1 MNKNLFKV
9 IFNKKRGQMM
19 AVAEN
24 TIREG
29 KSTADSTAGSA
40 AIMNSTIKIV
50 GLPVLAWSILL
61 GFGLCTL
68 VIDSSLAG
76 SINADTSAPK
86 NQQPT
91 ILQTANGTPQINIRT
106 PTKGGV
112 SINQFRQMDVD
123 NKGAILN
130 NSRKNT
136 ATRLAGWIQANPWL
150 SKGEARVIVNQINS
164 TNPSQLNGYIEVA
177 GRRAEVII
185 ANPAGINVNGSGF
198 INAAGVTLTTGKPL
212 IKNGNLD
219 GFEVRQGNISIG
231 GDGLDTGSSEYTRIL
246 SQAAQINAGI
256 WANNLNITA
265 GSNNTDVQGNIT
277 ESVLTSAENKPLVAI
292 DAGKLGG
299 MYAGKIVLVSTDKG
313 VGVNNAGQIYA
324 GNGNLS
330 IDANGYLSN
339 SGSIVVSDQK
349 SSGAD
354 IASVSLNADRV
365 TNSGTVSS
373 QGKMLVH
380 SEQLENSGL
389 LTTADE
395 INIRQQKLHNQGE
408 INAGRID
415 IIADNIHNQNGKI
428 IQTGT
433 QGLALDMNKLDNRNN
448 GLIGY
453 APEKDKPAPSV
464 PEHKPEPV
472 ESVTPPTTAAGSG
485 QTVTAVNPHKTQF
498 ETGQIIGN
506 QEIINDNGQIIA
518 NGGIDI
524 TSKTGLN
531 NHGSL
536 NLNKLTVNGEI
547 FDNYQGKL
555 NARQVLINTNSID
568 NHQGEI
574 TTTESLSAKSGKLNN
589 RKGKLQSVKDINIDS
604 AQLDNSDNGLIA
616 AQEQLS
622 IQSKDINNSLDGK
635 IQSGASL
642 KLSTNNLNNRQGSID
657 SNSLILKANIVDN
670 SKGAIRTNRQ
680 LKAQIGNSL
689 NNQGGEF
696 GSGEDILL
704 NSEGEGRLIV
714 DNSDGGKIIAN
725 KNAYLNTES
734 IKNNNKGII
743 SSENLDLKAARAE
756 NTAGGVIQA
765 GKQLKAQIDEKLDN
779 TGGNIVSNEE
789 LLLNADGQSNL
800 VLNNSAN
807 GKIQAGK
814 HAVIHTTTL
823 DNSNNGSIDAE
834 SIDLT
839 ANSVNNAAGAIRA
852 NQQLKVQI
860 GNSLNNQGGE
870 FGSGGD
876 VLLNSE
882 GESHLA
888 VDNSEG
894 GKIIA
899 GKDAYLN
906 TESIK
911 NNNKGIISS
920 ENLNLKAARAENT
933 AGGIIQAGKQLKAQI
948 DEKLDNT
955 GGNIASNEELLLNV
969 DGLSNLVLNNSANGK
984 IQAGKGVVIH
994 ASTLDN
1000 SSNGSIDAD
1009 RIDLIADS
1017 VNNAAGAIRTNR
1029 QLKAQIGSSLN
1040 NQGGEFGSGG
1050 DVLLNSEGESH
1061 LTVDNSNGGK
1071 IIAGK
1076 DAYLNTES
1084 IKNNNKGIISSEN
1097 LHLKASVSL
1106 NNSTNGVIQSG
1117 KEAVIQASTLDNSNN
1132 GSIDADSI
1140 DLTADSVNNAA
1151 GAIRTNQQLKAQ
1163 ISNSL
1168 NNQGGEFGSGGDVLL
1183 NSEGESHLAVDN
1195 SNGGKI
1201 IAGKDAYLNTESIKN
1216 NNKGIISS
1224 ENLHLKA
1231 SVSLNNSTNGVIQS
1245 GKEAVIQAS
1254 TLDNS
1259 NNGSI
1264 DADSIDLTADSVNN
1278 AAGAIRTNQQLKA
1291 QIGNSLNNQGGE
1303 FGSGGDVLL
1312 NSEGESHLAVDNSEG
1327 GKIIAGKDAYLNTES
1342 IKNNNKGIISSENLN
1357 LKAARAENT
1366 AGGIIQAGKQ
1376 LKAQID
1382 EKLDNTGGNIA
1393 SNEEL
1398 LLNVDGLSNLV
1409 LNNSAN
1415 GKIQAGKG
1423 VVIHASTL
1431 DNSNNGSID
1440 ADSIDLTADSIDNT
1454 AGNIRANKQ
1463 LNAQINQKLL
1473 NQYGQIS
1480 SADNVNIHDQLH
1492 NTLEIDNT
1500 NNGKILA
1507 GNDLNL
1513 QAKKLDYASTDDA
1526 GIAAGHDA
1534 SIDLTDDFNINGNI
1548 SANAG
1553 LKLHS
1558 NGKIINN
1565 HNVIGDSVIIDASRI
1580 DNQSAGTIQSNKHT
1594 ELNVQDS
1601 VINRGLINSN
1611 GLTLIQAGNLV
1622 DNVGTGRIYGDHVAI
1637 GTGSLLNR
1645 EETTGNETKAAI
1657 IAARQQLNIGARDI
1671 VNKEQGYLLS
1681 EGNLAIGGK
1690 LDEQYHATGM
1700 ADSLI
1705 NSSARIEAK
1714 GNGNIAVNELRNL
1727 NNHFTLEEYLA
1738 NPEQH
1743 IQQYLFPGQTE
1754 KWTEGVDG
1762 HYNERK
1768 KKNEHSEFYFND
1780 GRPMAR
1786 EGKTG
1791 ITWWDFNRNT
1801 YKQRVS
1807 ESRPGEIIIGGNL
1820 NISGSHWENNN
1831 SRILVGGSLIG
1842 ADSLQLDNIESK
1854 GQQRVVDTGTLGGY
1868 KKSKSGSWPNRR
1880 TEYKRK
1886 VRGQINETTITTI
1899 DLEQPVSIIQQHT
1912 KVDSTDNTII
1922 GVNNNTGN
1930 IENAGS
1936 VYTGSSSIGSSNS
1949 KHTDTVNVTSNN
1961 SVKDN
1966 VNADKT
1972 GSNDYNMSANN
1983 QPVDDNKTD
1992 SAKVPS
1998 IKTLTSLNN
2007 KLPNNSLYHIDPDNK
2022 GYLVET
2028 DPAFTNK
2035 NKWLSSNYMLEA
2047 LGQDPEKIQKRLGDG
2062 YYEQRLINE
2071 QIDQLTGYR
2080 RLAGYDS
2087 DEDEYKALMDA
2098 GVSMAKTMGLV
2109 PGIALSADQV
2119 ARLTSDIVWMVSQ
2132 TVTMPDGSQQTVLV
2146 PQVYLMVRDG
2156 DLNTAG
2162 ALISANNISLH
2173 TNKDIN
2179 NQGTVAGRRIVDL
2192 GAHNLSNSGLISG
2205 QNVLLNATDNIDI
2218 NGGTVQA
2225 QNFLGLQAKHIN
2237 VNTTTATHGDE
2248 RNGGTVID
2256 RVAGL
2261 YVTGSK
2267 NGILAVNSVEDL
2279 NFHGANI
2286 VNTAT
2291 NGLTQLASSNGSVNL
2306 GTVQTA
2312 SHTGYGELSARN
2324 HLALDHKDERGTQVI
2339 AGGDVTLFS
2348 GNTVNIRQSD
2358 INSTN
2363 GDINIYGN
2371 KGVNI
2376 IEGRAK
2382 TDLDEAHYNKTRGT
2396 FSTKKSIDKY
2406 QKHNDE
2412 AVSSNIT
2419 GSNIRIGS
2427 EQDINIR
2434 GSNVIADNQTLLHAG
2449 RDINIEAAEN
2459 QYQVQE
2465 YHARK
2470 KSGLM
2475 GSGGFGF
2482 SIGSQKQTDDIAG
2495 NSLIHSG
2502 SNVGSLKGDTIIV
2515 AGNRYTQ
2522 SGSTVSSPG
2531 GNVAVVAKQINVQA
2545 AQDQYSTDYVH
2556 TMKQSGITVGVNI
2569 PVVGAIQK
2577 AGTAIE
2583 RTNKSKNDRINAMA
2597 AFNAGMDT
2605 YKAGSAVAD
2614 IANNPQNAM
2623 NASVGIT
2630 VGQQKLRMESHTK
2643 DTVASASRIN
2653 AGGTVNLLATGAGKD
2668 SNINIIGSDV
2678 AGSRG
2683 THLQADNEINL
2694 LAAEQSHSERSSNKS
2709 SGWNAGV
2716 AISYGS
2722 GGASLGVTAGGNLG
2736 KGHGNGDETSYRNS
2750 HVGSSSG
2757 STSLSSGGA
2766 TNIIGAQVIG
2776 KGVSIDAAELN
2787 IASLQD
2793 KAKYDSKQQ
2802 NISGQVTVGYG
2813 ASGSASYSKSKIK
2826 ADYAGVTE
2834 QSGIIAGD
2842 DGYQIKVKGSTDL
2855 KGAIITSASAAEAA
2869 GKNSLITGSLTS
2881 SDIKNHSDYSGNSI
2895 GIDVSGSIS
2904 ASKPERSQ
2912 SDKKD
2917 NTNNKD
2923 SNNNNTDSDK
2933 KWSDSNHTSLGLGH
2947 DSDHDSS
2954 TTHSGINTSN
2964 IIITDETAQQ
2974 QKTGK
2979 TVAEAIAA
2987 IHTDTSSEDYAG
2999 KAGYLTNNF
3008 DKEKVLNELNI
3019 QVEVTKEFRQN
3030 SLGLINSYID
3040 SRQAELRKK
3049 IKEETSEENKTELYK
3064 EIYKL
3069 QYQRRLLETVVNIL
3083 AADPTAAITQG
3094 TLQLAAT
3101 KLREESLANSR
3112 KSPGI
3117 VINKETGE
3125 VMNNVSYDSGYFDG
3139 VKLGGVRLHLDI
3151 ICGSDNGRCETDDM
3165 NNLKKDEHGN
3175 YIFKGDSKYPTFA
3188 DLMKDTTEVGGMFGL
3203 TGGFQPVQG
3212 GWYLPGLTIPYNKG
3226 DFSDDLIESFAGT
3239 HDYLGGQIWGWYG
3252 DDGNTSRN
3260 RNPFQNIASDTTT
3273 YVAIPASAPAALA
3286 DFLNSD
3292 MFQLLYKLG
3301 K

>member
-1 MNKNLFKV
+1 
-9 IFNKKRGQMM
+9 M

-29 KSTADSTAGSA
+29 KSTADSTAGST
-40 AIMNSTIKIV
+40 AIMNSTIRIA

-91 ILQTANGTPQINIRT
+91 ILQTANGTPQINIQT

-123 NKGAILN
+123 KKGAILN
-130 NSRKNT
+130 NSRKNA

-212 IKNGNLD
+212 IRNGNLD
-219 GFEVRQGNISIG
+219 GFEVRQGNISIS
-231 GDGLDTGSSEYTRIL
+231 GDGLNTGSSEYTRIL

-265 GSNNTDVQGNIT
+265 GSNNTDAQGNIT

-349 SSGAD
+349 SSGTD

-433 QGLALDMNKLDNRNN
+433 QGLTLDLNKLDNSNN

-453 APEKDKPAPSV
+453 APEPDKPAPSD
-464 PEHKPEPV
+464 PEHKPETAIPA
-472 ESVTPPTTAAGSG
+472 SPPTTAAGSG
-485 QTVTAVNPHKTQF
+485 QTVSAVNTHKTQF
-498 ETGQIIGN
+498 ETGKIISSEG
-506 QEIINDNGQIIA
+506 IINDNGQIIA
-518 NGGIDI
+518 NGGIDL

-536 NLNKLTVNGEI
+536 NLNKLTVSGEI

-555 NARQVLINTNSID
+555 SARQALINTNSID

-574 TTTESLSAKSGKLNN
+574 TTTELLSAKSGKLDN

-704 NSEGEGRLIV
+704 NSEGEDRLIV

-756 NTAGGVIQA
+756 NTAGGVIQS

-823 DNSNNGSIDAE
+823 DNSNNGSIDAD

-860 GNSLNNQGGE
+860 GNSLNNQGGEFGSGGDVLLNSEGESHLAVDNSDGGKIIAGKYAYLNTESIKNNNKGIISSENLNLKAARAENTAGGIIQAGKQLTAQIDEKLDNTGGNIVSNEELLLNADGPSNLVLNNSANGKIQAGKGAVIHASTLDNSSNGSIDADRIDLIADSINNAAGAIRTNRQLKAQIGNSLNNQGGEFGSGGDVLLNSEGESHLAVDNSEGGKIIAGKDAYLNTESIKNNNKGIISSENLNLKASVSVNNSTNGVIQSGKEAVIHTATLDNSSNGSIDADSIDLTADSVNNAAGAIRTNRQLKAQIGSSLNNQGGE

-933 AGGIIQAGKQLKAQI
+933 AGGIIQSGKQLKAQI

-955 GGNIASNEELLLNV
+955 GGNIASNEELLLN
-969 DGLSNLVLNNSANGK
+969 A
-984 IQAGKGVVIH
+984 
-994 ASTLDN
+994 
-1000 SSNGSIDAD
+1000 
-1009 RIDLIADS
+1009 
-1017 VNNAAGAIRTNR
+1017 
-1029 QLKAQIGSSLN
+1029 
-1040 NQGGEFGSGG
+1040 
-1050 DVLLNSEGESH
+1050 
-1061 LTVDNSNGGK
+1061 
-1071 IIAGK
+1071 
-1076 DAYLNTES
+1076 
-1084 IKNNNKGIISSEN
+1084 
-1097 LHLKASVSL
+1097 
-1106 NNSTNGVIQSG
+1106 
-1117 KEAVIQASTLDNSNN
+1117 
-1132 GSIDADSI
+1132 
-1140 DLTADSVNNAA
+1140 
-1151 GAIRTNQQLKAQ
+1151 
-1163 ISNSL
+1163 
-1168 NNQGGEFGSGGDVLL
+1168 
-1183 NSEGESHLAVDN
+1183 
-1195 SNGGKI
+1195 
-1201 IAGKDAYLNTESIKN
+1201 
-1216 NNKGIISS
+1216 
-1224 ENLHLKA
+1224 
-1231 SVSLNNSTNGVIQS
+1231 
-1245 GKEAVIQAS
+1245 
-1254 TLDNS
+1254 
-1259 NNGSI
+1259 
-1264 DADSIDLTADSVNN
+1264 
-1278 AAGAIRTNQQLKA
+1278 
-1291 QIGNSLNNQGGE
+1291 
-1303 FGSGGDVLL
+1303 
-1312 NSEGESHLAVDNSEG
+1312 
-1327 GKIIAGKDAYLNTES
+1327 
-1342 IKNNNKGIISSENLN
+1342 
-1357 LKAARAENT
+1357 
-1366 AGGIIQAGKQ
+1366 
-1376 LKAQID
+1376 
-1382 EKLDNTGGNIA
+1382 
-1393 SNEEL
+1393 
-1398 LLNVDGLSNLV
+1398 DGLSNLV

-1671 VNKEQGYLLS
+1671 VNKEQSYLLS
-1681 EGNLAIGGK
+1681 EGELAIGGK
-1690 LDEQYHATGM
+1690 LNEQYHATGM

-1786 EGKTG
+1786 EEKTG
-1791 ITWWDFNRNT
+1791 ITWWDFNRKT

-1899 DLEQPVSIIQQHT
+1899 DLEQPVSIIQQHM

-2261 YVTGSK
+2261 YVTGNK

-2376 IEGRAK
+2376 TEGRAK

-2406 QKHNDE
+2406 QKYNDE

-2623 NASVGIT
+2623 NANVGIT

-2678 AGSRG
+2678 AGSNG

-2722 GGASLGVTAGGNLG
+2722 GGTSLGVTAGGNLG

-2793 KAKYDSKQQ
+2793 KAKYDSKQE

-2826 ADYAGVTE
+2826 ADYASVTE

-2842 DGYQIKVKGSTDL
+2842 DGYQIKVKGNTDL

-2881 SDIKNHSDYSGNSI
+2881 SDIKNHSDYSGSSI

-2923 SNNNNTDSDK
+2923 SNNNNTNSDK
-2933 KWSDSNHTSLGLGH
+2933 KWSDSNNTSLGLGH

-3101 KLREESLANSR
+3101 KLREESLDNSR

>member
-1 MNKNLFKV
+1 
-9 IFNKKRGQMM
+9 M

-29 KSTADSTAGSA
+29 KSTADSTASST
-40 AIMNSTIKIV
+40 AIMNSTIKIAS
-50 GLPVLAWSILL
+50 LPVLAWSILL

-76 SINADTSAPK
+76 SIHADTSAPK

-136 ATRLAGWIQANPWL
+136 ETRLAGWIQANPWL

-265 GSNNTDVQGNIT
+265 GSNNTDAQGNIT

-464 PEHKPEPV
+464 PEHKPEPA
-472 ESVTPPTTAAGSG
+472 EPVTPPTTAAGSG
-485 QTVTAVNPHKTQF
+485 QTVTAVNTHKTQF

-506 QEIINDNGQIIA
+506 QEIINDKGQIIA
-518 NGGIDI
+518 NGGIDL

-536 NLNKLTVNGEI
+536 NLNKLTVSGEI

-555 NARQVLINTNSID
+555 SARQALINTNSID

-574 TTTESLSAKSGKLNN
+574 TTTELLSAKSGKLDN
-589 RKGKLQSVKDINIDS
+589 RKGKLQSVKNIDIDS
-604 AQLDNSDNGLIA
+604 TQLDNSDNGLIA

-622 IQSKDINNSLDGK
+622 IQSGNINNSLDGK

-642 KLSTNNLNNRQGSID
+642 KLNTNNLNNRQGSID
-657 SNSLILKANIVDN
+657 SNSLILKADIVDN
-670 SKGAIRTNRQ
+670 SKGAIRTNQQ
-680 LKAQIGNSL
+680 LNAQIGSSL

-704 NSEGEGRLIV
+704 NSEGESRLSV

-743 SSENLDLKAARAE
+743 SSENLNLKAARAE
-756 NTAGGVIQA
+756 NTAGGVIQAGKQLKAQIDEKLNNMGGNIASNEELLLNADGPSNLVLNNSANGKIQAGKGAVIHASTLDNSNDGSIDAGSIDLTANSVNNAAGAIRTNQRLKAQIGSSLNNQGGEFGSGGDVLLNSEGESHLAVDNSDGGKIIAGKDAYLNTESIKNNNKGIISSEKNLNLKAARVENKSEGIIQA

-789 LLLNADGQSNL
+789 LLLNADGPGNL

-807 GKIQAGK
+807 GQ
-814 HAVIHTTTL
+814 
-823 DNSNNGSIDAE
+823 
-834 SIDLT
+834 
-839 ANSVNNAAGAIRA
+839 
-852 NQQLKVQI
+852 
-860 GNSLNNQGGE
+860 
-870 FGSGGD
+870 
-876 VLLNSE
+876 
-882 GESHLA
+882 
-888 VDNSEG
+888 
-894 GKIIA
+894 
-899 GKDAYLN
+899 
-906 TESIK
+906 
-911 NNNKGIISS
+911 
-920 ENLNLKAARAENT
+920 
-933 AGGIIQAGKQLKAQI
+933 
-948 DEKLDNT
+948 
-955 GGNIASNEELLLNV
+955 
-969 DGLSNLVLNNSANGK
+969 
-984 IQAGKGVVIH
+984 IQAGKG
-994 ASTLDN
+994 
-1000 SSNGSIDAD
+1000 
-1009 RIDLIADS
+1009 
-1017 VNNAAGAIRTNR
+1017 
-1029 QLKAQIGSSLN
+1029 
-1040 NQGGEFGSGG
+1040 
-1050 DVLLNSEGESH
+1050 
-1061 LTVDNSNGGK
+1061 
-1071 IIAGK
+1071 
-1076 DAYLNTES
+1076 
-1084 IKNNNKGIISSEN
+1084 
-1097 LHLKASVSL
+1097 
-1106 NNSTNGVIQSG
+1106 
-1117 KEAVIQASTLDNSNN
+1117 AVIQ
-1132 GSIDADSI
+1132 
-1140 DLTADSVNNAA
+1140 
-1151 GAIRTNQQLKAQ
+1151 
-1163 ISNSL
+1163 
-1168 NNQGGEFGSGGDVLL
+1168 
-1183 NSEGESHLAVDN
+1183 
-1195 SNGGKI
+1195 
-1201 IAGKDAYLNTESIKN
+1201 
-1216 NNKGIISS
+1216 
-1224 ENLHLKA
+1224 
-1231 SVSLNNSTNGVIQS
+1231 
-1245 GKEAVIQAS
+1245 
-1254 TLDNS
+1254 
-1259 NNGSI
+1259 
-1264 DADSIDLTADSVNN
+1264 
-1278 AAGAIRTNQQLKA
+1278 
-1291 QIGNSLNNQGGE
+1291 
-1303 FGSGGDVLL
+1303 
-1312 NSEGESHLAVDNSEG
+1312 
-1327 GKIIAGKDAYLNTES
+1327 
-1342 IKNNNKGIISSENLN
+1342 
-1357 LKAARAENT
+1357 
-1366 AGGIIQAGKQ
+1366 
-1376 LKAQID
+1376 
-1382 EKLDNTGGNIA
+1382 
-1393 SNEEL
+1393 
-1398 LLNVDGLSNLV
+1398 
-1409 LNNSAN
+1409 
-1415 GKIQAGKG
+1415 
-1423 VVIHASTL
+1423 ASTL

-1500 NNGKILA
+1500 KNGKILA

-1580 DNQSAGTIQSNKHT
+1580 DNQAAGTIQSNKHT

-1645 EETTGNETKAAI
+1645 EEITGNETKAAI
-1657 IAARQQLNIGARDI
+1657 IAARQQLDIGARDI

-1681 EGNLAIGGK
+1681 EGDLAIGGK
-1690 LDEQYHATGM
+1690 LDKQYHASGM

-1762 HYNERK
+1762 HFNERK
-1768 KKNEHSEFYFND
+1768 IKKQHSEFYFND

-1786 EGKTG
+1786 AEKTG
-1791 ITWWDFNRNT
+1791 ITWWDFNRKT

-1807 ESRPGEIIIGGNL
+1807 ESSPGEIIIGGNL
-1820 NISGSHWENNN
+1820 NISGNHWENNN
-1831 SRILVGGSLIG
+1831 SRILVGGSLTG

-1854 GQQRVVDTGTLGGY
+1854 GQQRVVDTGTVGGY
-1868 KKSKSGSWPNRR
+1868 KKGKSGWGIEHRVYRR
-1880 TEYKRK
+1880 EE
-1886 VRGQINETTITTI
+1886 RGKINETTTTTI

-1912 KVDSTDNTII
+1912 EVDFKDNTII
-1922 GVNNNTGN
+1922 GVNNNTSN

-1936 VYTGSSSIGSSNS
+1936 VHTGSTSIGSSNS
-1949 KHTDTVNVTSNN
+1949 KHTDTDNVTSNN

-1966 VNADKT
+1966 VNADNT
-1972 GSNDYNMSANN
+1972 DDHNMSANN
-1983 QPVDDNKTD
+1983 QHVGDNKTD
-1992 SAKVPS
+1992 SANVPN

-2035 NKWLSSNYMLEA
+2035 NKWLSSNYLLEA

-2071 QIDQLTGYR
+2071 QIDRLTGYR

-2098 GVSMAKTMGLV
+2098 GISMAKTMGLV
-2109 PGIALSADQV
+2109 PGVALSADQI

-2162 ALISANNISLH
+2162 ALISADNISLH

-2225 QNFLGLQAKHIN
+2225 QNVLGLQAQRIN

-2267 NGILAVNSVEDL
+2267 DGILAVNSVDDL

-2312 SHTGYGELSARN
+2312 SHSGYGELSDRN
-2324 HLALDHKDERGTQVI
+2324 HLALDHKNESGTQIV
-2339 AGGDVTLFS
+2339 AD
-2348 GNTVNIRQSD
+2348 GNVSLNGNKVNIRQSD
-2358 INSTN
+2358 INSIN
-2363 GDINIYGN
+2363 GDINIYG
-2371 KGVNI
+2371 KEGVNI
-2376 IEGRAK
+2376 TEGRAK
-2382 TDLDEAHYNKTRGT
+2382 TDLDEAHYNKTKGIL
-2396 FSTKKSIDKY
+2396 STKKSIDKY

-2412 AVSSNIT
+2412 AVGSTIT
-2419 GSNIRIGS
+2419 GSNVSIGS
-2427 EQDINIR
+2427 EQDISIR
-2434 GSNVIADNQTLLHAG
+2434 GSNVIADNQTVLHAG
-2449 RDINIEAAEN
+2449 RDIKIEAAEN
-2459 QYQVQE
+2459 QYQEQE

-2475 GSGGFGF
+2475 KSGGSGIF
-2482 SIGSQKQTDDIAG
+2482 IGSQKQTDDIAG

-2502 SNVGSLKGDTIIV
+2502 SNVGSLKGDTTII
-2515 AGNRYTQ
+2515 AGNHYTQ
-2522 SGSTVSSPG
+2522 SGSTVASTE
-2531 GNVAVVAKQINVQA
+2531 GNVAVVAKQINVLA

-2556 TMKQSGITVGVNI
+2556 TMKQSGVTVSVNSSKGGS
-2569 PVVGAIQK
+2569 VKKAKDAI
-2577 AGTAIE
+2577 GRI
-2583 RTNKSKNDRINAMA
+2583 NKSKYDRVNALA
-2597 AFNAGMDT
+2597 VFNAGMDT
-2605 YKAGSAVAD
+2605 YKAASD
-2614 IANNPQNAM
+2614 IISNPKKPKDVN
-2623 NASVGIT
+2623 VGIT
-2630 VGQQKLRMESHTK
+2630 FGQQKSRLENHTEDK
-2643 DTVASASRIN
+2643 VASASRIN

-2678 AGSRG
+2678 AGNKG
-2683 THLQADNEINL
+2683 THLQADNQINL
-2694 LAAEQSHSERSSNKS
+2694 RAAEQSHNESSSNKS

-2716 AISYGS
+2716 S
-2722 GGASLGVTAGGNLG
+2722 ASLGSSGTSLGITGGVNLG
-2736 KGHGNGDETSYRNS
+2736 KGGGEGQGTSNRNS
-2750 HVGSSSG
+2750 HVGSSNSN
-2757 STSLSSGGA
+2757 TSLSSGGA

-2793 KAKYDSKQQ
+2793 KAEYQSKQQ
-2802 NISGQVTVGYG
+2802 NVSGQINVDTNFIPT
-2813 ASGSASYSKSKIK
+2813 GSAGYSDNKIK
-2826 ADYAGVTE
+2826 ADYASVTE
-2834 QSGIIAGD
+2834 QSGIMAGNN
-2842 DGYQIKVKGSTDL
+2842 GYQIKVKGNTDL
-2855 KGAIITSASAAEAA
+2855 KGAIITSASAAEAE

-2881 SDIKNHSDYSGNSI
+2881 SDIKNYSDYSGSSN
-2895 GIDVSGSIS
+2895 GIDVSGSLNLNS
-2904 ASKPERSQ
+2904 P
-2912 SDKKD
+2912 KKL
-2917 NTNNKD
+2917 TG
-2923 SNNNNTDSDK
+2923 SYS
-2933 KWSDSNHTSLGLGH
+2933 SGEGH
-2947 DSDHDSS
+2947 DSGHDSS
-2954 TTHSGINTSN
+2954 TTHSGINTKN
-2964 IIITDETAQQ
+2964 IVITDEAAQQ
-2974 QKTGK
+2974 QNSDKTS
-2979 TVAEAIAA
+2979 AEAIAA
-2987 IHTDTSSEDYAG
+2987 IHTDTSSEDYAD
-2999 KAGYLTNNF
+2999 KAGYLANNF

-3019 QVEVTKEFRQN
+3019 QVEVNKEFRQN
-3030 SLGLINSYID
+3030 SHKLINSYID
-3040 SRQAELRKK
+3040 SQQAELREK
-3049 IKEETSEENKTELYK
+3049 IKKETSEEKKTALYE

-3069 QYQRRLLETVVNIL
+3069 QYQRRLLDTVVDIL
-3083 AADPTAAITQG
+3083 TINPEKAITQN
-3094 TLQLAAT
+3094 TLKSAADKIRKENLT
-3101 KLREESLANSR
+3101 NAL
-3112 KSPGI
+3112 KSPKT
-3117 VINKETGE
+3117 VVDKKTGE
-3125 VMNNVSYDSGYFDG
+3125 IKNNVSYDNVFFDG
-3139 VKLGGVRLHLDI
+3139 VDFGGV
-3151 ICGSDNGRCETDDM
+3151 
-3165 NNLKKDEHGN
+3165 
-3175 YIFKGDSKYPTFA
+3175 
-3188 DLMKDTTEVGGMFGL
+3188 
-3203 TGGFQPVQG
+3203 
-3212 GWYLPGLTIPYNKG
+3212 
-3226 DFSDDLIESFAGT
+3226 
-3239 HDYLGGQIWGWYG
+3239 
-3252 DDGNTSRN
+3252 
-3260 RNPFQNIASDTTT
+3260 
-3273 YVAIPASAPAALA
+3273 
-3286 DFLNSD
+3286 LNSKLLKVLY
-3292 MFQLLYKLG
+3292 QLGIY
-3301 K
+3301 

>member
-29 KSTADSTAGSA
+29 KSTADSTAGST
-40 AIMNSTIKIV
+40 AIMNSTIRIA

-91 ILQTANGTPQINIRT
+91 ILQTANGTPQINIQT

-123 NKGAILN
+123 KKGAILN

-136 ATRLAGWIQANPWL
+136 ETRLAGWIQANPWL

-265 GSNNTDVQGNIT
+265 GSNNTDAQGNIT

-339 SGSIVVSDQK
+339 SGSMVVSDQK

-380 SEQLENSGL
+380 SKQLENSGL

-395 INIRQQKLHNQGE
+395 INILQQKLHNQGE

-433 QGLALDMNKLDNRNN
+433 QGLTLDLNKLDNSNN

-453 APEKDKPAPSV
+453 APEPDKPAPSD
-464 PEHKPEPV
+464 PEHKPETAIPA
-472 ESVTPPTTAAGSG
+472 SPPTTAAGSG
-485 QTVTAVNPHKTQF
+485 QTVSAVNTHKTQF
-498 ETGQIIGN
+498 ETGKIISSEG
-506 QEIINDNGQIIA
+506 IINDNGQIIA
-518 NGGIDI
+518 NGGIDL

-536 NLNKLTVNGEI
+536 NLNKLTVSGEI

-555 NARQVLINTNSID
+555 SARQALINTNSID

-574 TTTESLSAKSGKLNN
+574 TTTELLSAKSGKLDN

-704 NSEGEGRLIV
+704 NSEGEDRLIV

-743 SSENLDLKAARAE
+743 SSENLDLKATRAE
-756 NTAGGVIQA
+756 NTAGGVIQS
-765 GKQLKAQIDEKLDN
+765 GKQLKAQIDERLDN

-823 DNSNNGSIDAE
+823 DNSNNGSIDAD

-852 NQQLKVQI
+852 NQQLKVQIGNSLNNQGGEFGSGGDVLLNSEGESHLAVDNSDGGKIIAGKYAYLNTESIKNNNKGIISSENLNLKAARAENTAGGIIQAGKQLTAQIDEKLDNTGGNIVSNEELLLNADGPSNLVLNNSANGKIQAGKGAVIHASTLDNSSNGSIDADRIDLIADSINNAAGAIRTNRQLKAQI

-920 ENLNLKAARAENT
+920 ENLNLKA
-933 AGGIIQAGKQLKAQI
+933 
-948 DEKLDNT
+948 
-955 GGNIASNEELLLNV
+955 
-969 DGLSNLVLNNSANGK
+969 
-984 IQAGKGVVIH
+984 
-994 ASTLDN
+994 
-1000 SSNGSIDAD
+1000 
-1009 RIDLIADS
+1009 
-1017 VNNAAGAIRTNR
+1017 
-1029 QLKAQIGSSLN
+1029 
-1040 NQGGEFGSGG
+1040 
-1050 DVLLNSEGESH
+1050 
-1061 LTVDNSNGGK
+1061 
-1071 IIAGK
+1071 
-1076 DAYLNTES
+1076 
-1084 IKNNNKGIISSEN
+1084 
-1097 LHLKASVSL
+1097 SVSV

-1117 KEAVIQASTLDNSNN
+1117 KEAVIHTATLDNSSN

-1151 GAIRTNQQLKAQ
+1151 GAIRTN
-1163 ISNSL
+1163 
-1168 NNQGGEFGSGGDVLL
+1168 
-1183 NSEGESHLAVDN
+1183 
-1195 SNGGKI
+1195 
-1201 IAGKDAYLNTESIKN
+1201 
-1216 NNKGIISS
+1216 
-1224 ENLHLKA
+1224 
-1231 SVSLNNSTNGVIQS
+1231 
-1245 GKEAVIQAS
+1245 
-1254 TLDNS
+1254 
-1259 NNGSI
+1259 
-1264 DADSIDLTADSVNN
+1264 
-1278 AAGAIRTNQQLKA
+1278 RQLKA

-1366 AGGIIQAGKQ
+1366 AGGIIQSGKQ

-1398 LLNVDGLSNLV
+1398 LLNADGLSNLV

-1645 EETTGNETKAAI
+1645 EEITGNETKAAI

-1671 VNKEQGYLLS
+1671 VNKEQSYLLS
-1681 EGNLAIGGK
+1681 EGELAIGGK
-1690 LDEQYHATGM
+1690 LNEQYHATGM

-1786 EGKTG
+1786 EEKTG
-1791 ITWWDFNRNT
+1791 ITWWDFNRKT

-1899 DLEQPVSIIQQHT
+1899 DLEQPVSIIQQHM

-2261 YVTGSK
+2261 YVTGNK

-2376 IEGRAK
+2376 TEGRAK

-2623 NASVGIT
+2623 NANVGIT

-2678 AGSRG
+2678 AGSKG

-2716 AISYGS
+2716 ALSYGS
-2722 GGASLGVTAGGNLG
+2722 GSGSLGITAGGNLG

-2842 DGYQIKVKGSTDL
+2842 DGYQIKVKGNTDL
-2855 KGAIITSASAAEAA
+2855 KGAIITSTSAAEAA

-2881 SDIKNHSDYSGNSI
+2881 SDIKNHSDYSGSSI

-2923 SNNNNTDSDK
+2923 SNNNNTNSDK
-2933 KWSDSNHTSLGLGH
+2933 KWSDSNNTSLGLGH

-2999 KAGYLTNNF
+2999 KAGYLANNF

>member
-29 KSTADSTAGSA
+29 KSTADSTAGST
-40 AIMNSTIKIV
+40 AIMNSTIKIA

-68 VIDSSLAG
+68 VIDSSRAG
-76 SINADTSAPK
+76 SIHADTSAPK

-136 ATRLAGWIQANPWL
+136 ETRLAGWIQANPWL

-265 GSNNTDVQGNIT
+265 GSNNTDAQGNIT

-472 ESVTPPTTAAGSG
+472 EPVTPPTTAAGSG
-485 QTVTAVNPHKTQF
+485 QTVSAVNTHKTQF

-518 NGGIDI
+518 NGGIDL

-536 NLNKLTVNGEI
+536 NLNKLTVSGEI

-555 NARQVLINTNSID
+555 SARQALINTNSID

-574 TTTESLSAKSGKLNN
+574 TTTELLSAKSGKLDN
-589 RKGKLQSVKDINIDS
+589 RKGKLQSVKNIDIDS

-622 IQSKDINNSLDGK
+622 IQSGNINNSLDGK

-642 KLSTNNLNNRQGSID
+642 KLNTNNLNNRQGSID
-657 SNSLILKANIVDN
+657 SNSLILKADIVDN
-670 SKGAIRTNRQ
+670 SKGAIRTNQQ
-680 LKAQIGNSL
+680 LNAQIGSRL

-704 NSEGEGRLIV
+704 NSEGESRLSV

-743 SSENLDLKAARAE
+743 SSENLNLKAALAE

-765 GKQLKAQIDEKLDN
+765 GKQLKAQIDEKLN
-779 TGGNIVSNEE
+779 NMGGNIASNEE
-789 LLLNADGQSNL
+789 LLLNADGPSNL

-814 HAVIHTTTL
+814 GAVIHASTL
-823 DNSNNGSIDAE
+823 DNSNDGSIDAG

-839 ANSVNNAAGAIRA
+839 ADSVNNAAGAIRT
-852 NQQLKVQI
+852 NQQLKAQI
-860 GNSLNNQGGE
+860 GTSLNNQGGE

-888 VDNSEG
+888 VDNS
-894 GKIIA
+894 
-899 GKDAYLN
+899 D
-906 TESIK
+906 
-911 NNNKGIISS
+911 
-920 ENLNLKAARAENT
+920 
-933 AGGIIQAGKQLKAQI
+933 
-948 DEKLDNT
+948 
-955 GGNIASNEELLLNV
+955 
-969 DGLSNLVLNNSANGK
+969 
-984 IQAGKGVVIH
+984 
-994 ASTLDN
+994 
-1000 SSNGSIDAD
+1000 
-1009 RIDLIADS
+1009 
-1017 VNNAAGAIRTNR
+1017 
-1029 QLKAQIGSSLN
+1029 
-1040 NQGGEFGSGG
+1040 
-1050 DVLLNSEGESH
+1050 
-1061 LTVDNSNGGK
+1061 GGK

-1151 GAIRTNQQLKAQ
+1151 GATRTNQQLKAQ
-1163 ISNSL
+1163 IGSSL

-1224 ENLHLKA
+1224 EK
-1231 SVSLNNSTNGVIQS
+1231 
-1245 GKEAVIQAS
+1245 
-1254 TLDNS
+1254 
-1259 NNGSI
+1259 
-1264 DADSIDLTADSVNN
+1264 
-1278 AAGAIRTNQQLKA
+1278 
-1291 QIGNSLNNQGGE
+1291 
-1303 FGSGGDVLL
+1303 
-1312 NSEGESHLAVDNSEG
+1312 
-1327 GKIIAGKDAYLNTES
+1327 
-1342 IKNNNKGIISSENLN
+1342 NLN
-1357 LKAARAENT
+1357 LKAARVENKSE
-1366 AGGIIQAGKQ
+1366 GIIQAGKQ

-1382 EKLDNTGGNIA
+1382 EKLDNTGGNIV

-1398 LLNVDGLSNLV
+1398 LLNADGPGNLV

-1415 GKIQAGKG
+1415 GQIQAGKG
-1423 VVIHASTL
+1423 AVIQASTL

-1500 NNGKILA
+1500 KNGKILA

-1580 DNQSAGTIQSNKHT
+1580 DNQAAGTIQSNKHT

-1645 EETTGNETKAAI
+1645 EEITGNETKAAI
-1657 IAARQQLNIGARDI
+1657 IAARQQLDIGARDI

-1681 EGNLAIGGK
+1681 EGDLAIGGK
-1690 LDEQYHATGM
+1690 LDKQYHASGM

-1762 HYNERK
+1762 HFNERK
-1768 KKNEHSEFYFND
+1768 IKKQHSEFYFND
-1780 GRPMAR
+1780 GRPKAR
-1786 EGKTG
+1786 AEKTG
-1791 ITWWDFNRNT
+1791 ITWWDFNRKT

-1807 ESRPGEIIIGGNL
+1807 ESSPGEIIIGGNL
-1820 NISGSHWENNN
+1820 NISGNHWENNN
-1831 SRILVGGSLIG
+1831 SRILVGGSLTG

-1854 GQQRVVDTGTLGGY
+1854 GQQRVVDTGTVGGY
-1868 KKSKSGSWPNRR
+1868 KKGKSGWGI
-1880 TEYKRK
+1880 EHHIYKRQE
-1886 VRGQINETTITTI
+1886 RGKINETTTTTI

-1912 KVDSTDNTII
+1912 EVDFKDNTII
-1922 GVNNNTGN
+1922 GVNNNTSN

-1936 VYTGSSSIGSSNS
+1936 VHTGSTSIGSSNS
-1949 KHTDTVNVTSNN
+1949 KHTDTDNVTSNN

-1966 VNADKT
+1966 VNADNT
-1972 GSNDYNMSANN
+1972 DNHNMSANN
-1983 QPVDDNKTD
+1983 QHVGDNKTD
-1992 SAKVPS
+1992 SANVPNV
-1998 IKTLTSLNN
+1998 KTLTSLNN

-2035 NKWLSSNYMLEA
+2035 NKWLSSNYLLEA

-2071 QIDQLTGYR
+2071 QIDRLTGYR

-2098 GVSMAKTMGLV
+2098 GISMAKTMGLV
-2109 PGIALSADQV
+2109 PGVALSADQI

-2162 ALISANNISLH
+2162 ALISADNISLH

-2225 QNFLGLQAKHIN
+2225 QNVLGMQAQRIN

-2267 NGILAVNSVEDL
+2267 DGILAVNSVDDL

-2312 SHTGYGELSARN
+2312 SHSGYGELSDRN
-2324 HLALDHKDERGTQVI
+2324 HLALDHKNESGTQIV
-2339 AGGDVTLFS
+2339 AD
-2348 GNTVNIRQSD
+2348 GNVSLNGNKVNIRQSD
-2358 INSTN
+2358 INSIN
-2363 GDINIYGN
+2363 GDINIYG
-2371 KGVNI
+2371 KEGVNI
-2376 IEGRAK
+2376 TEGRAK
-2382 TDLDEAHYNKTRGT
+2382 TDLDEAHYNKTKGIL
-2396 FSTKKSIDKY
+2396 STKKSIDKY

-2412 AVSSNIT
+2412 AVGSTIT
-2419 GSNIRIGS
+2419 GSNVSIGS
-2427 EQDINIR
+2427 EQDISIR
-2434 GSNVIADNQTLLHAG
+2434 GSNVIADNQTVLHAG
-2449 RDINIEAAEN
+2449 RDIKIEAAEN
-2459 QYQVQE
+2459 QYQEQE

-2475 GSGGFGF
+2475 KSGGSGIF
-2482 SIGSQKQTDDIAG
+2482 IGSQKQTDDIAG

-2502 SNVGSLKGDTIIV
+2502 SNVGSLKGDTTII
-2515 AGNRYTQ
+2515 AGNHYTQ
-2522 SGSTVSSPG
+2522 SGSTVASTE
-2531 GNVAVVAKQINVQA
+2531 GNVAVVAKQINVLA

-2556 TMKQSGITVGVNI
+2556 TMKQSGVTVSVNSSKGGS
-2569 PVVGAIQK
+2569 VKKAKDAI
-2577 AGTAIE
+2577 GRI
-2583 RTNKSKNDRINAMA
+2583 NKSKYDRVNALA
-2597 AFNAGMDT
+2597 VFNAGMDT
-2605 YKAGSAVAD
+2605 YKAASD
-2614 IANNPQNAM
+2614 IISNPKKPKDVN
-2623 NASVGIT
+2623 VGIT
-2630 VGQQKLRMESHTK
+2630 FGQQKSRLENHTEDK
-2643 DTVASASRIN
+2643 VASASRIN

-2678 AGSRG
+2678 AGNKG
-2683 THLQADNEINL
+2683 THLQADNQINL
-2694 LAAEQSHSERSSNKS
+2694 RAAEQSHNESSSNKS

-2716 AISYGS
+2716 S
-2722 GGASLGVTAGGNLG
+2722 ASLGSSGTSLGITGGVNLG
-2736 KGHGNGDETSYRNS
+2736 KGGGEGQGTSNRNS
-2750 HVGSSSG
+2750 HVGSSNSN
-2757 STSLSSGGA
+2757 TSLSSGGA

-2793 KAKYDSKQQ
+2793 KAEYQSKQQ
-2802 NISGQVTVGYG
+2802 NVSGQINVDSNFIPT
-2813 ASGSASYSKSKIK
+2813 GSAGYSDNKIK
-2826 ADYAGVTE
+2826 ADYASVTE
-2834 QSGIIAGD
+2834 QSGIIAGNN
-2842 DGYQIKVKGSTDL
+2842 GYQIKVKGNTDL
-2855 KGAIITSASAAEAA
+2855 KGAIITSASAAEAE

-2881 SDIKNHSDYSGNSI
+2881 SDIKNYSDYSGSSN
-2895 GIDVSGSIS
+2895 GIDVSGSLNLNS
-2904 ASKPERSQ
+2904 P
-2912 SDKKD
+2912 KKL
-2917 NTNNKD
+2917 TG
-2923 SNNNNTDSDK
+2923 SYS
-2933 KWSDSNHTSLGLGH
+2933 SGEGH
-2947 DSDHDSS
+2947 DSGHDSS
-2954 TTHSGINTSN
+2954 TTHSGINTKN
-2964 IIITDETAQQ
+2964 IVITDEAAQQ
-2974 QKTGK
+2974 QNSDKTS
-2979 TVAEAIAA
+2979 AEAIAA
-2987 IHTDTSSEDYAG
+2987 IHTDTSSEDYAD
-2999 KAGYLTNNF
+2999 KADYLANNF

-3019 QVEVTKEFRQN
+3019 QVEVNKEFRQN
-3030 SLGLINSYID
+3030 SHKLINSYID
-3040 SRQAELRKK
+3040 SQQAELREK
-3049 IKEETSEENKTELYK
+3049 IKKETSEEKKTALYE

-3069 QYQRRLLETVVNIL
+3069 QYQRRLLDTVVDIL
-3083 AADPTAAITQG
+3083 TINPEKAITQN
-3094 TLQLAAT
+3094 TLKSAADKIRKENLT
-3101 KLREESLANSR
+3101 NAL
-3112 KSPGI
+3112 KSPKT
-3117 VINKETGE
+3117 VVDKKTGE
-3125 VMNNVSYDSGYFDG
+3125 IKNNVSYDNVFFDG
-3139 VKLGGVRLHLDI
+3139 VDFGGV
-3151 ICGSDNGRCETDDM
+3151 
-3165 NNLKKDEHGN
+3165 
-3175 YIFKGDSKYPTFA
+3175 
-3188 DLMKDTTEVGGMFGL
+3188 
-3203 TGGFQPVQG
+3203 
-3212 GWYLPGLTIPYNKG
+3212 
-3226 DFSDDLIESFAGT
+3226 
-3239 HDYLGGQIWGWYG
+3239 
-3252 DDGNTSRN
+3252 
-3260 RNPFQNIASDTTT
+3260 
-3273 YVAIPASAPAALA
+3273 
-3286 DFLNSD
+3286 LNSKLLKVLY
-3292 MFQLLYKLG
+3292 QLGIY
-3301 K
+3301 

>member
-29 KSTADSTAGSA
+29 KSTADSTAGST
-40 AIMNSTIKIV
+40 AIMNSTIRIA

-68 VIDSSLAG
+68 VIDSSRAG
-76 SINADTSAPK
+76 SIHADTSAPK

-136 ATRLAGWIQANPWL
+136 ETRLAGWIQANPWL

-464 PEHKPEPV
+464 PEHKPETAEP
-472 ESVTPPTTAAGSG
+472 VTPPTTAAGSG
-485 QTVTAVNPHKTQF
+485 QTVSAVNTHKTQF

-518 NGGIDI
+518 NGGIDL

-536 NLNKLTVNGEI
+536 NLNKLTVSGEI

-555 NARQVLINTNSID
+555 SARQALINTNSID

-574 TTTESLSAKSGKLNN
+574 TTTELLSAKSGKLDN
-589 RKGKLQSVKDINIDS
+589 RKGKLQSVKNIDIDS

-622 IQSKDINNSLDGK
+622 IQSGNINNSLDGK

-642 KLSTNNLNNRQGSID
+642 KLNTNNLNNRQGSID
-657 SNSLILKANIVDN
+657 SNSLILKADIVDN
-670 SKGAIRTNRQ
+670 SKGAIRTNQQ
-680 LKAQIGNSL
+680 LNAQIGSRL

-696 GSGEDILL
+696 GSGGDVLL
-704 NSEGEGRLIV
+704 NSEGESRLSI

-743 SSENLDLKAARAE
+743 SSENLNLKAARAE

-765 GKQLKAQIDEKLDN
+765 GKQLKAQIDEKL
-779 TGGNIVSNEE
+779 
-789 LLLNADGQSNL
+789 
-800 VLNNSAN
+800 NNM
-807 GKIQAGK
+807 
-814 HAVIHTTTL
+814 
-823 DNSNNGSIDAE
+823 
-834 SIDLT
+834 
-839 ANSVNNAAGAIRA
+839 
-852 NQQLKVQI
+852 
-860 GNSLNNQGGE
+860 
-870 FGSGGD
+870 
-876 VLLNSE
+876 
-882 GESHLA
+882 
-888 VDNSEG
+888 
-894 GKIIA
+894 
-899 GKDAYLN
+899 
-906 TESIK
+906 
-911 NNNKGIISS
+911 
-920 ENLNLKAARAENT
+920 
-933 AGGIIQAGKQLKAQI
+933 
-948 DEKLDNT
+948 
-955 GGNIASNEELLLNV
+955 GGNIASNEELLLNA
-969 DGLSNLVLNNSANGK
+969 DGSSNLVLNNSANGK
-984 IQAGKGVVIH
+984 IQAGKGAVIH

-1000 SSNGSIDAD
+1000 SNDGSIDAGS
-1009 RIDLIADS
+1009 IDLTANS
-1017 VNNAAGAIRTNR
+1017 VNNAAGAIRTNQR
-1029 QLKAQIGSSLN
+1029 LKAQIGSSLN

-1061 LTVDNSNGGK
+1061 LAVDNSDGGK

-1097 LHLKASVSL
+1097 LHLKASVS
-1106 NNSTNGVIQSG
+1106 I
-1117 KEAVIQASTLDNSNN
+1117 
-1132 GSIDADSI
+1132 
-1140 DLTADSVNNAA
+1140 
-1151 GAIRTNQQLKAQ
+1151 
-1163 ISNSL
+1163 
-1168 NNQGGEFGSGGDVLL
+1168 
-1183 NSEGESHLAVDN
+1183 
-1195 SNGGKI
+1195 
-1201 IAGKDAYLNTESIKN
+1201 
-1216 NNKGIISS
+1216 
-1224 ENLHLKA
+1224 
-1231 SVSLNNSTNGVIQS
+1231 NNSTNGVIQS

-1291 QIGNSLNNQGGE
+1291 QIGSSLNNQSGE

-1312 NSEGESHLAVDNSEG
+1312 NSEGESHLAVDNSNG

-1342 IKNNNKGIISSENLN
+1342 IKNNNKGIISSEKNLN
-1357 LKAARAENT
+1357 LKAARVENKSE
-1366 AGGIIQAGKQ
+1366 GIIQAGKQ

-1382 EKLDNTGGNIA
+1382 EKLDNTGGNIV

-1398 LLNVDGLSNLV
+1398 LLNADGPGNLV

-1415 GKIQAGKG
+1415 GQIQAGKG
-1423 VVIHASTL
+1423 AVIQASTL

-1500 NNGKILA
+1500 KNGKILA

-1580 DNQSAGTIQSNKHT
+1580 DNQAAGTIQSNKHT

-1645 EETTGNETKAAI
+1645 EEITGNETKAAI
-1657 IAARQQLNIGARDI
+1657 IAARQQLDIGARDI

-1681 EGNLAIGGK
+1681 EGDLAIGGK
-1690 LDEQYHATGM
+1690 LDKQYHASGM

-1762 HYNERK
+1762 HFNERK
-1768 KKNEHSEFYFND
+1768 IKKQHSEFYFND

-1786 EGKTG
+1786 AEKTG
-1791 ITWWDFNRNT
+1791 ITWWDFNRKT

-1807 ESRPGEIIIGGNL
+1807 ESSPGEIIIGGNL
-1820 NISGSHWENNN
+1820 NISGNHWENNN
-1831 SRILVGGSLIG
+1831 SRILVGGSLTG

-1854 GQQRVVDTGTLGGY
+1854 GQQRVVDTGTVGGY
-1868 KKSKSGSWPNRR
+1868 KKGKSGWGIEHRVYRR
-1880 TEYKRK
+1880 EE
-1886 VRGQINETTITTI
+1886 RGKINETTTTTI

-1912 KVDSTDNTII
+1912 EVNFKDNTII
-1922 GVNNNTGN
+1922 GVNNNTSN

-1936 VYTGSSSIGSSNS
+1936 VHTGSTSIGSSNS
-1949 KHTDTVNVTSNN
+1949 KHTDTDNVTSNN

-1966 VNADKT
+1966 VNADNT
-1972 GSNDYNMSANN
+1972 DDHNMSANN
-1983 QPVDDNKTD
+1983 QHVGDNKTD
-1992 SAKVPS
+1992 SANVPNV
-1998 IKTLTSLNN
+1998 KTLTSLNN

-2035 NKWLSSNYMLEA
+2035 NKWLSSNYLLEA

-2071 QIDQLTGYR
+2071 QIDRLTGYR

-2098 GVSMAKTMGLV
+2098 GISMAKTMGLV
-2109 PGIALSADQV
+2109 PGVALSADQI

-2162 ALISANNISLH
+2162 ALISADNISLH

-2225 QNFLGLQAKHIN
+2225 QNVLGMQAQRIN

-2267 NGILAVNSVEDL
+2267 DGILAVNSVDDL

-2291 NGLTQLASSNGSVNL
+2291 NGRTQLASSNGSVNL

-2312 SHTGYGELSARN
+2312 SHSGYGELSDRN
-2324 HLALDHKDERGTQVI
+2324 HLALDHKNESGTQIV
-2339 AGGDVTLFS
+2339 AD
-2348 GNTVNIRQSD
+2348 GNVSLNGNKVNIRQSD
-2358 INSTN
+2358 INSIN
-2363 GDINIYGN
+2363 GDINIYG
-2371 KGVNI
+2371 KEGVNI
-2376 IEGRAK
+2376 TEGRAK
-2382 TDLDEAHYNKTRGT
+2382 TDLDEAHYNKTKGIL
-2396 FSTKKSIDKY
+2396 STKKSIDKY

-2412 AVSSNIT
+2412 AVGSTIT
-2419 GSNIRIGS
+2419 GSNVSIGS
-2427 EQDINIR
+2427 EQDISIR
-2434 GSNVIADNQTLLHAG
+2434 GSNVIADNQTVLHAG
-2449 RDINIEAAEN
+2449 RDIKIEAAEN
-2459 QYQVQE
+2459 QYQEQE

-2475 GSGGFGF
+2475 KSGGSGIF
-2482 SIGSQKQTDDIAG
+2482 IGSQKQTDDIAG

-2502 SNVGSLKGDTIIV
+2502 SNVGSLKGDTTII
-2515 AGNRYTQ
+2515 AGNHYTQ
-2522 SGSTVSSPG
+2522 SGSTVASTE
-2531 GNVAVVAKQINVQA
+2531 GNVAVVAKQINVLA

-2556 TMKQSGITVGVNI
+2556 TMKQSGVTVSVNSSKGGS
-2569 PVVGAIQK
+2569 VKKAKDAI
-2577 AGTAIE
+2577 GRI
-2583 RTNKSKNDRINAMA
+2583 NKSKYDRVNALA
-2597 AFNAGMDT
+2597 VFNAGMDT
-2605 YKAGSAVAD
+2605 YKAASD
-2614 IANNPQNAM
+2614 IISNPKKPKDVN
-2623 NASVGIT
+2623 VGIT
-2630 VGQQKLRMESHTK
+2630 FGQQKSRLENHTEDK
-2643 DTVASASRIN
+2643 VASASRIN

-2678 AGSRG
+2678 AGNKG
-2683 THLQADNEINL
+2683 THLQADNQINL
-2694 LAAEQSHSERSSNKS
+2694 RAAEQSHNESSSNKS

-2716 AISYGS
+2716 S
-2722 GGASLGVTAGGNLG
+2722 ASLGSSGTSLGITGGVNLG
-2736 KGHGNGDETSYRNS
+2736 KGGGEGQGTSNRNS
-2750 HVGSSSG
+2750 HVGSNSSN
-2757 STSLSSGGA
+2757 TSLSSGGA

-2793 KAKYDSKQQ
+2793 KAEYQSKQQ
-2802 NISGQVTVGYG
+2802 NVSGQINVDTNFIPT
-2813 ASGSASYSKSKIK
+2813 GSAGYSDNKIK
-2826 ADYAGVTE
+2826 ADYASVTE
-2834 QSGIIAGD
+2834 QSGIMAGNN
-2842 DGYQIKVKGSTDL
+2842 GYQIKVKGNTDL
-2855 KGAIITSASAAEAA
+2855 KGAIITSASAAEAE

-2881 SDIKNHSDYSGNSI
+2881 SDIKNYSDYSGSSN
-2895 GIDVSGSIS
+2895 GIDVSGSLNLNS
-2904 ASKPERSQ
+2904 P
-2912 SDKKD
+2912 KKL
-2917 NTNNKD
+2917 TG
-2923 SNNNNTDSDK
+2923 SYS
-2933 KWSDSNHTSLGLGH
+2933 SGEGH
-2947 DSDHDSS
+2947 DSGHDSS
-2954 TTHSGINTSN
+2954 TTHSGINTKN
-2964 IIITDETAQQ
+2964 IVITDEAAQQ
-2974 QKTGK
+2974 QNSDKTS
-2979 TVAEAIAA
+2979 AEAIAA
-2987 IHTDTSSEDYAG
+2987 IHTDTSSEDYAD
-2999 KAGYLTNNF
+2999 KAGYLANNF

-3019 QVEVTKEFRQN
+3019 QVEVNKEFRQN
-3030 SLGLINSYID
+3030 SHKLINSYID
-3040 SRQAELRKK
+3040 SQQAELREK
-3049 IKEETSEENKTELYK
+3049 IKKETSEEKKTALYE

-3069 QYQRRLLETVVNIL
+3069 QYQRRLLDTVVDIL
-3083 AADPTAAITQG
+3083 TINPEKAITQN
-3094 TLQLAAT
+3094 TLKSAADKIRKENLT
-3101 KLREESLANSR
+3101 NAL
-3112 KSPGI
+3112 KSPKT
-3117 VINKETGE
+3117 VVDKKTGE
-3125 VMNNVSYDSGYFDG
+3125 IKNNVSYDNVFFDG
-3139 VKLGGVRLHLDI
+3139 VDFGGV
-3151 ICGSDNGRCETDDM
+3151 
-3165 NNLKKDEHGN
+3165 
-3175 YIFKGDSKYPTFA
+3175 
-3188 DLMKDTTEVGGMFGL
+3188 
-3203 TGGFQPVQG
+3203 
-3212 GWYLPGLTIPYNKG
+3212 
-3226 DFSDDLIESFAGT
+3226 
-3239 HDYLGGQIWGWYG
+3239 
-3252 DDGNTSRN
+3252 
-3260 RNPFQNIASDTTT
+3260 
-3273 YVAIPASAPAALA
+3273 
-3286 DFLNSD
+3286 LNSKLLKVLY
-3292 MFQLLYKLG
+3292 QLGIY
-3301 K
+3301 

>member
-29 KSTADSTAGSA
+29 KSTADSTAGST
-40 AIMNSTIKIV
+40 AIMNSTIKIA

-61 GFGLCTL
+61 GLCTL
-68 VIDSSLAG
+68 VIDSSRAG
-76 SINADTSAPK
+76 SIHADTSAPK

-136 ATRLAGWIQANPWL
+136 ETRLAGWIQANPWL

-265 GSNNTDVQGNIT
+265 GSNNTDAQGNIT

-415 IIADNIHNQNGKI
+415 IIADNIYNQNGKI

-464 PEHKPEPV
+464 PEHKPEPA
-472 ESVTPPTTAAGSG
+472 EPVTPPTTAAGSG
-485 QTVTAVNPHKTQF
+485 QTVSAVNTHKTQF

-518 NGGIDI
+518 NGGIDL

-536 NLNKLTVNGEI
+536 NLNKLTVSGEI

-555 NARQVLINTNSID
+555 SARQALINTNSID

-574 TTTESLSAKSGKLNN
+574 TTTELLSAKSGKLDN
-589 RKGKLQSVKDINIDS
+589 RKGKLQSVKNIDIDS
-604 AQLDNSDNGLIA
+604 TQLDNSDNGLIA

-622 IQSKDINNSLDGK
+622 IQSGNINNSLDGK

-642 KLSTNNLNNRQGSID
+642 KLNTNNLNNRQGSID
-657 SNSLILKANIVDN
+657 SNSLILKADIVDN
-670 SKGAIRTNRQ
+670 SKGAIRTNQQ
-680 LKAQIGNSL
+680 LNAQIGSSL

-704 NSEGEGRLIV
+704 NSEGESRLSV

-743 SSENLDLKAARAE
+743 SSENLNLKAARAE

-779 TGGNIVSNEE
+779 M
-789 LLLNADGQSNL
+789 
-800 VLNNSAN
+800 
-807 GKIQAGK
+807 
-814 HAVIHTTTL
+814 
-823 DNSNNGSIDAE
+823 
-834 SIDLT
+834 
-839 ANSVNNAAGAIRA
+839 
-852 NQQLKVQI
+852 
-860 GNSLNNQGGE
+860 
-870 FGSGGD
+870 
-876 VLLNSE
+876 
-882 GESHLA
+882 
-888 VDNSEG
+888 
-894 GKIIA
+894 
-899 GKDAYLN
+899 
-906 TESIK
+906 
-911 NNNKGIISS
+911 
-920 ENLNLKAARAENT
+920 
-933 AGGIIQAGKQLKAQI
+933 
-948 DEKLDNT
+948 
-955 GGNIASNEELLLNV
+955 GGNIASNEELLLNA
-969 DGLSNLVLNNSANGK
+969 DGPSNLVLNNSANGK
-984 IQAGKGVVIH
+984 IQAGKGAVIH

-1000 SSNGSIDAD
+1000 SNDGSIDA
-1009 RIDLIADS
+1009 
-1017 VNNAAGAIRTNR
+1017 G
-1029 QLKAQIGSSLN
+1029 
-1040 NQGGEFGSGG
+1040 
-1050 DVLLNSEGESH
+1050 
-1061 LTVDNSNGGK
+1061 
-1071 IIAGK
+1071 
-1076 DAYLNTES
+1076 
-1084 IKNNNKGIISSEN
+1084 
-1097 LHLKASVSL
+1097 
-1106 NNSTNGVIQSG
+1106 
-1117 KEAVIQASTLDNSNN
+1117 
-1132 GSIDADSI
+1132 SI
-1140 DLTADSVNNAA
+1140 DLTANSINNAA
-1151 GAIRTNQQLKAQ
+1151 GAIRTNQRLKAQ
-1163 ISNSL
+1163 IGTSL

-1231 SVSLNNSTNGVIQS
+1231 SVSINNSGNGVIQS

-1312 NSEGESHLAVDNSEG
+1312 NSEGESRLAVDNSDG

-1398 LLNVDGLSNLV
+1398 LLNADGPGNLV

-1423 VVIHASTL
+1423 VVIQASTL

-1580 DNQSAGTIQSNKHT
+1580 DNQAAGTIQSNKHT

-1611 GLTLIQAGNLV
+1611 GLTLIQAGKLV

-1645 EETTGNETKAAI
+1645 EEITGNETKAAI
-1657 IAARQQLNIGARDI
+1657 IAARQQLDIGARDI

-1681 EGNLAIGGK
+1681 EGDLAIGGK
-1690 LDEQYHATGM
+1690 LDKQYHATGM

-1768 KKNEHSEFYFND
+1768 KKNENSEFYFND

-1786 EGKTG
+1786 AGKTG
-1791 ITWWDFNRNT
+1791 ITWWDFNRRT

-1807 ESRPGEIIIGGNL
+1807 ESSPGEIIIGGNL

-1966 VNADKT
+1966 VNANNTD
-1972 GSNDYNMSANN
+1972 SNDYNTSANN

-2047 LGQDPEKIQKRLGDG
+2047 LGQDPERIQKRLGDG

-2348 GNTVNIRQSD
+2348 GNTVNIRQGD

-2376 IEGRAK
+2376 TEGRAK

-2465 YHARK
+2465 YHAKK

-2475 GSGGFGF
+2475 SSGGFGF
-2482 SIGSQKQTDDIAG
+2482 SIGSQKLTDDIAG
-2495 NSLIHSG
+2495 TSLIHNG

-2515 AGNRYTQ
+2515 AGNHYTQ

-2531 GNVAVVAKQINVQA
+2531 GNIAIVAKQINVQA

-2556 TMKQSGITVGVNI
+2556 TMKQSGITVGVNV
-2569 PVVGAIQK
+2569 PVVSAIQK

-2597 AFNAGMDT
+2597 AFNAGMDI

-2678 AGSRG
+2678 AGNRG

-2709 SGWNAGV
+2709 SGWNAGMNMGFG
-2716 AISYGS
+2716 IGS
-2722 GGASLGVTAGGNLG
+2722 SPLSFTAGANRG

-2793 KAKYDSKQQ
+2793 KAEYQSKQQ
-2802 NISGQVTVGYG
+2802 NVSGQVTVGHG
-2813 ASGSASYSKSKIK
+2813 VLGSASYNKSKIK
-2826 ADYAGVTE
+2826 ADYASVTE

-2842 DGYQIKVKGSTDL
+2842 DGYQIKVKGNTDL

-2881 SDIKNHSDYSGNSI
+2881 SDIKNHSDYSGSSI

-2923 SNNNNTDSDK
+2923 SNNNNTNSDK
-2933 KWSDSNHTSLGLGH
+2933 KWSDSNNTSLGLGH

>member
-29 KSTADSTAGSA
+29 KSTADSTAGST
-40 AIMNSTIKIV
+40 AIMNSTIKIA

-68 VIDSSLAG
+68 VIDSSQAG
-76 SINADTSAPK
+76 SIHADTSAPK

-136 ATRLAGWIQANPWL
+136 ETRLAGWIQANPWL

-265 GSNNTDVQGNIT
+265 GSNNTDAQGNIT

-464 PEHKPEPV
+464 PEHKPEPA
-472 ESVTPPTTAAGSG
+472 EPVTPPTTAAGSG
-485 QTVTAVNPHKTQF
+485 QTVSAVNTHKTQF

-518 NGGIDI
+518 NGGIDL

-531 NHGSL
+531 NRGSL
-536 NLNKLTVNGEI
+536 NLNKLTVSGEI

-555 NARQVLINTNSID
+555 SARQALINTNSID

-574 TTTESLSAKSGKLNN
+574 TTTELLSAKSGKLDN
-589 RKGKLQSVKDINIDS
+589 RKGKLQSVKNIDIDS

-622 IQSKDINNSLDGK
+622 IQSGNINNSLDGK

-642 KLSTNNLNNRQGSID
+642 KLNTNNLNNRQGNID
-657 SNSLILKANIVDN
+657 SNSLILKADIVDN
-670 SKGAIRTNRQ
+670 SKGAIRTNQQ
-680 LKAQIGNSL
+680 LNAQIGSSL

-704 NSEGEGRLIV
+704 NSEGESRLSV

-743 SSENLDLKAARAE
+743 SSENLNLKAARAE

-765 GKQLKAQIDEKLDN
+765 GKQLKAQIDEKL
-779 TGGNIVSNEE
+779 
-789 LLLNADGQSNL
+789 
-800 VLNNSAN
+800 NNM
-807 GKIQAGK
+807 
-814 HAVIHTTTL
+814 
-823 DNSNNGSIDAE
+823 
-834 SIDLT
+834 
-839 ANSVNNAAGAIRA
+839 
-852 NQQLKVQI
+852 
-860 GNSLNNQGGE
+860 
-870 FGSGGD
+870 
-876 VLLNSE
+876 
-882 GESHLA
+882 
-888 VDNSEG
+888 
-894 GKIIA
+894 
-899 GKDAYLN
+899 
-906 TESIK
+906 
-911 NNNKGIISS
+911 
-920 ENLNLKAARAENT
+920 
-933 AGGIIQAGKQLKAQI
+933 
-948 DEKLDNT
+948 
-955 GGNIASNEELLLNV
+955 GGNIASNEELLLNA
-969 DGLSNLVLNNSANGK
+969 DGSSNLVLNNSANGK
-984 IQAGKGVVIH
+984 IQAGKGAIIH

-1000 SSNGSIDAD
+1000 SNDGSIDA
-1009 RIDLIADS
+1009 
-1017 VNNAAGAIRTNR
+1017 G
-1029 QLKAQIGSSLN
+1029 
-1040 NQGGEFGSGG
+1040 
-1050 DVLLNSEGESH
+1050 
-1061 LTVDNSNGGK
+1061 
-1071 IIAGK
+1071 
-1076 DAYLNTES
+1076 
-1084 IKNNNKGIISSEN
+1084 
-1097 LHLKASVSL
+1097 
-1106 NNSTNGVIQSG
+1106 
-1117 KEAVIQASTLDNSNN
+1117 
-1132 GSIDADSI
+1132 SI
-1140 DLTADSVNNAA
+1140 DLTANSVNNAA
-1151 GAIRTNQQLKAQ
+1151 GAIRTNQRLKAQ
-1163 ISNSL
+1163 IGSSL

-1231 SVSLNNSTNGVIQS
+1231 SVSINNSTNGVIQS

-1291 QIGNSLNNQGGE
+1291 QIGSSLNNQGGE

-1312 NSEGESHLAVDNSEG
+1312 NSEGESHLAVDNSNG

-1342 IKNNNKGIISSENLN
+1342 IKNNNKGIISSEKNLN
-1357 LKAARAENT
+1357 LKAARVENKSE
-1366 AGGIIQAGKQ
+1366 GIIQAGKQ

-1382 EKLDNTGGNIA
+1382 EKLDNTGGNIV

-1398 LLNVDGLSNLV
+1398 LLNADGPGNLV

-1415 GKIQAGKG
+1415 GQIQAGKG
-1423 VVIHASTL
+1423 AVIQASTL

-1500 NNGKILA
+1500 KNGKILA

-1580 DNQSAGTIQSNKHT
+1580 DNQAAGTIQSNKHT

-1645 EETTGNETKAAI
+1645 EEITGNETKAAI
-1657 IAARQQLNIGARDI
+1657 IAARQQLDIGARDI

-1681 EGNLAIGGK
+1681 EGDLAIGGK
-1690 LDEQYHATGM
+1690 LDKQYHASGM

-1714 GNGNIAVNELRNL
+1714 GDGNIAVNELRNL

-1762 HYNERK
+1762 HFNERK
-1768 KKNEHSEFYFND
+1768 IKKQHSEFYFND
-1780 GRPMAR
+1780 GRPKAR
-1786 EGKTG
+1786 AEKTG
-1791 ITWWDFNRNT
+1791 ITWWDFNRKT

-1807 ESRPGEIIIGGNL
+1807 ESSPGEIIIGGNL
-1820 NISGSHWENNN
+1820 NISGNHWENNN
-1831 SRILVGGSLIG
+1831 SRILVGGSLTG
-1842 ADSLQLDNIESK
+1842 ANSLQLDNIESK
-1854 GQQRVVDTGTLGGY
+1854 GQQRVVDTGTVGGY
-1868 KKSKSGSWPNRR
+1868 KKGKSGWGIEHRVYRR
-1880 TEYKRK
+1880 EE
-1886 VRGQINETTITTI
+1886 RGKINETTTTTI

-1912 KVDSTDNTII
+1912 EVDFKDNTII
-1922 GVNNNTGN
+1922 GVNNNTSN

-1936 VYTGSSSIGSSNS
+1936 VHTGSTSIGSSNS
-1949 KHTDTVNVTSNN
+1949 KHTDTDNVTSNN

-1966 VNADKT
+1966 VNADNT
-1972 GSNDYNMSANN
+1972 DDHNMSANN
-1983 QPVDDNKTD
+1983 QHVGDNKTD
-1992 SAKVPS
+1992 SANVPNV
-1998 IKTLTSLNN
+1998 KTLTSLNN

-2035 NKWLSSNYMLEA
+2035 NKWLSSNYLLEA

-2071 QIDQLTGYR
+2071 QIDRLTGYR

-2098 GVSMAKTMGLV
+2098 GISMAKTMGLV
-2109 PGIALSADQV
+2109 PGVALSADQI

-2162 ALISANNISLH
+2162 ALISADNISLH

-2225 QNFLGLQAKHIN
+2225 QNVLGMQAQRIN

-2267 NGILAVNSVEDL
+2267 DGILAVNSVDDL

-2312 SHTGYGELSARN
+2312 SHSGYGELSDRN
-2324 HLALDHKDERGTQVI
+2324 HLALDHKNESGTQIV
-2339 AGGDVTLFS
+2339 AD
-2348 GNTVNIRQSD
+2348 GNVSLNGNKVNIRQSD
-2358 INSTN
+2358 INSIN
-2363 GDINIYGN
+2363 GDINIYG
-2371 KGVNI
+2371 KEGVNI
-2376 IEGRAK
+2376 TEGRAK
-2382 TDLDEAHYNKTRGT
+2382 TDLDEAHYNKTKGIL
-2396 FSTKKSIDKY
+2396 STKKSIDKY

-2412 AVSSNIT
+2412 AVGSTIT
-2419 GSNIRIGS
+2419 GSNVSIGS
-2427 EQDINIR
+2427 EQDISIR
-2434 GSNVIADNQTLLHAG
+2434 GSNVIADNQTVLHAG
-2449 RDINIEAAEN
+2449 RDIKIEAAEN
-2459 QYQVQE
+2459 QYQEQE

-2475 GSGGFGF
+2475 KSGGSGIF
-2482 SIGSQKQTDDIAG
+2482 IGSQKQTDDIAG

-2502 SNVGSLKGDTIIV
+2502 SNVGSLKGDTTII
-2515 AGNRYTQ
+2515 AGNHYTQ
-2522 SGSTVSSPG
+2522 SGSTVASTE
-2531 GNVAVVAKQINVQA
+2531 GNVAVVAKQINVLA

-2556 TMKQSGITVGVNI
+2556 TMKQSGVTVSVNSSKGGS
-2569 PVVGAIQK
+2569 VKKAKDAI
-2577 AGTAIE
+2577 GRI
-2583 RTNKSKNDRINAMA
+2583 NKSKYDRVNALA
-2597 AFNAGMDT
+2597 VFNAGMDT
-2605 YKAGSAVAD
+2605 YKAASD
-2614 IANNPQNAM
+2614 IISNPKKPKDVN
-2623 NASVGIT
+2623 VGIT
-2630 VGQQKLRMESHTK
+2630 FGQQKSRLENHTEDK
-2643 DTVASASRIN
+2643 VASASRIN

-2678 AGSRG
+2678 AGNKG
-2683 THLQADNEINL
+2683 THLQADNQINL
-2694 LAAEQSHSERSSNKS
+2694 RAAEQSHNESSSNKS

-2716 AISYGS
+2716 S
-2722 GGASLGVTAGGNLG
+2722 ASLGSSGTSLGITGGVNLG
-2736 KGHGNGDETSYRNS
+2736 KGGGEGQGTSNRNS
-2750 HVGSSSG
+2750 HVGSNSSN
-2757 STSLSSGGA
+2757 TSLSSGGA

-2793 KAKYDSKQQ
+2793 KAEYQSKQQ
-2802 NISGQVTVGYG
+2802 NVSGQINVDSKFIPT
-2813 ASGSASYSKSKIK
+2813 GSAGYSDNKIK
-2826 ADYAGVTE
+2826 ADYASVTE
-2834 QSGIIAGD
+2834 QSGIIAGNN
-2842 DGYQIKVKGSTDL
+2842 GYQIKVKGNTDL
-2855 KGAIITSASAAEAA
+2855 KGAIITSASAAEAE

-2881 SDIKNHSDYSGNSI
+2881 SDIKNYSDYSGSSN
-2895 GIDVSGSIS
+2895 GIDVSGSLNLNS
-2904 ASKPERSQ
+2904 P
-2912 SDKKD
+2912 KKL
-2917 NTNNKD
+2917 TG
-2923 SNNNNTDSDK
+2923 SYS
-2933 KWSDSNHTSLGLGH
+2933 SGEGH
-2947 DSDHDSS
+2947 DSGHDSS
-2954 TTHSGINTSN
+2954 TTHSGINTKN
-2964 IIITDETAQQ
+2964 IVITDEAAQQ
-2974 QKTGK
+2974 QNSDKTS
-2979 TVAEAIAA
+2979 AEAIAA
-2987 IHTDTSSEDYAG
+2987 IHTDTSSEDYAD
-2999 KAGYLTNNF
+2999 KAGYLANNF

-3019 QVEVTKEFRQN
+3019 QVEVNKEFRQN
-3030 SLGLINSYID
+3030 SHKLINSYID
-3040 SRQAELRKK
+3040 SQQAELREK
-3049 IKEETSEENKTELYK
+3049 IKKETSEEKKTALYE

-3069 QYQRRLLETVVNIL
+3069 QYQRRLLDTVVDIL
-3083 AADPTAAITQG
+3083 TINPEKAITQN
-3094 TLQLAAT
+3094 TLKSAADKIRKENLT
-3101 KLREESLANSR
+3101 NAL
-3112 KSPGI
+3112 KSPKT
-3117 VINKETGE
+3117 VVDKKTGE
-3125 VMNNVSYDSGYFDG
+3125 IKNNVSYDNVFFDG
-3139 VKLGGVRLHLDI
+3139 VDFGGV
-3151 ICGSDNGRCETDDM
+3151 
-3165 NNLKKDEHGN
+3165 
-3175 YIFKGDSKYPTFA
+3175 
-3188 DLMKDTTEVGGMFGL
+3188 
-3203 TGGFQPVQG
+3203 
-3212 GWYLPGLTIPYNKG
+3212 
-3226 DFSDDLIESFAGT
+3226 
-3239 HDYLGGQIWGWYG
+3239 
-3252 DDGNTSRN
+3252 
-3260 RNPFQNIASDTTT
+3260 
-3273 YVAIPASAPAALA
+3273 
-3286 DFLNSD
+3286 LNSKLLKVLY
-3292 MFQLLYKLG
+3292 QLGIY
-3301 K
+3301 